1 MLHHV
6 SIEIEPAQM
15 ERATEFW
22 VLLGFTALEPPAA
35 LRGASV
41 WLDRKGT
48 QIHLIAAKEPTVPRR
63 GHLAIV
69 PPDFGLAVAA
79 LGEHGFEVRGKR
91 ELWGS
96 PRALAIAP
104 GGHRVELM
112 AAPPHNAGRRE
123 QLSP

>member
-1 MLHHV
+1 VLHHA
-6 SIEIEPAQM
+6 SIEIEPAEL

-22 VLLGFTALEPPAA
+22 VLIGFTVVEPPAA

-41 WLDRKGT
+41 WLDREGT
-48 QIHLIAAKEPTVPRR
+48 QVHLIASKEPTVPGR

-69 PPDFGLAVAA
+69 PPDFGVAVAA
-79 LGEHGFEVRGKR
+79 LRAHGFEVTGKR

-104 GGHRVELM
+104 GGHRVELV
-112 AAPPHNAGRRE
+112 ATPPPGGGRWE
-123 QLSP
+123 EGGS